1 MIAAAIGFAIG
12 LVVGAVAAVCA
23 GIAIINRPPPE
34 RVTPIY
40 SVNGGRST
48 RTTGPESTY
57 DFLTRRLR

>member
-1 MIAAAIGFAIG
+1 MIAAIWFAAGMVTGIIGTIG
-12 LVVGAVAAVCA
+12 I